1 MIFRLSYI
9 TIIFSLISL
18 NLIGQEIIKGKV
30 VSKEN
35 KPVSF
40 ASIRGNSGQV
50 NFSDSLGM
58 YILKPKYSN
67 ELYTFSC
74 VGFQSITF
82 SYKELKNNPK
92 VELVE
97 LNYNL
102 NEVIVASNEKITKE
116 KIFGNDKIGIARFF
130 TRYNHQ
136 YAIYIPNQNKEKGI
150 IEILSF
156 YLKKAKTG
164 NSAGLFRV
172 RLYSINPITK
182 APGEDILKSNII
194 LKGDKNSTWLNV
206 DIRNYNID
214 FPKDG
219 FFMALEVLSKTNY
232 KSETSL
238 DKIKGDKSNFIPLIG
253 LTTTKS
259 ESFSWTYSPHPM
271 FEIDRW
277 SKTSGDNFSMKSK
290 ILIEK

>member
-1 MIFRLSYI
+1 MIFKVSYI
-9 TIIFSLISL
+9 TVIFFFISL
-18 NLIGQEIIKGKV
+18 NLIGQEIIKGSII
-30 VSKEN
+30 SKEN

-50 NFSDSLGM
+50 NFSDSLGI
-58 YILKPKYSN
+58 YILQSKFSN

-74 VGFQSITF
+74 VGFQSITL
-82 SYKELKNNPK
+82 SYKELKKNPK

-102 NEVIVASNEKITKE
+102 NEVIVSDKERITKE
-116 KIFGNDKIGIARFF
+116 KIFGNNNIGIARFF

-136 YAIYIPNQNKEKGI
+136 YAIYIPNQNEEKGI
-150 IEILSF
+150 IETLSF
-156 YLKKAKTG
+156 FLKKAKTG
-164 NSAGLFRV
+164 NSVGLFRV

-182 APGEDILKSNII
+182 APGEDILKNNII

-219 FFMALEVLSKTNY
+219 FFMAFEILSKTNY

-238 DKIKGDKSNFIPLIG
+238 EKIKGVKSNFIPLIG